1 MKKTSD
7 GDTNSMAAVPSNS
20 TFNHRSFI
28 GRDGLR
34 LAADVGGDPDHPSVI
49 LLHGGGQTRHSW
61 HGTMRKLIT
70 RGYYVLNLDTRG
82 HGESEWSATG
92 DYSFD
97 AMADD
102 LVAVAASLPTLPA
115 FVGAS
120 MGGCTALCAV
130 GRVLSPVASA
140 LVLVDVV
147 PRIDPKGAAR
157 IIAFMQGH
165 PQGFATVEQAA
176 DAVAAYNPHRPRP
189 RDFSGLMKNLRRRD
203 DGRLYWHWDPR
214 LLTGPNLVEPP
225 LMAERLLD
233 MCKGVHIPT
242 LLVRGMES
250 EIVSEAGVAELRAH
264 LPNVNVF
271 DVANAGHMVAGD
283 RNDVFNAGI
292 LDFLA
297 RHCQSE

>member
-1 MKKTSD
+1 MI
-7 GDTNSMAAVPSNS
+7 PSGGIKSGADATANRN
-20 TFNHRSFI
+20 FNHRTFF

-34 LAADVGGDPDHPSVI
+34 LAADVGGNPGSPSVI

-70 RGYYVLNLDTRG
+70 QGYYVINLDTRG
-82 HGESEWSATG
+82 HGESDWSASG

-115 FVGAS
+115 LIGAS
-120 MGGCTALCAV
+120 MGGCTALCTV
-130 GRVLSPVASA
+130 GRVLEPVASA

-157 IIAFMQGH
+157 IVAFMQGH
-165 PQGFATVEQAA
+165 PEGFATVEEAA
-176 DAVAAYNPHRPRP
+176 EAVAVHNPHRPRP
-189 RDFSGLMKNLRRRD
+189 RDFNGLMKNLRRRD

-214 LLTGPNLVEPP
+214 LLTGPDLVEPP
-225 LMAERLLD
+225 LMAARLLD

-264 LPNVNVF
+264 LPKVDVF
-271 DVANAGHMVAGD
+271 DVPNAGHMVAGD
-283 RNDVFNAGI
+283 RNDIFNEGI
-292 LDFLA
+292 LAFLA
-297 RHCQSE
+297 LHCPPA

>member
-1 MKKTSD
+1 MTKTSN
-7 GDTNSMAAVPSNS
+7 GDAKSRAGAPSNS
-20 TFNHRSFI
+20 AFNHRSFI

-34 LAADVGGDPDHPSVI
+34 LAADVGGNPAHPSVI

-61 HGTMRKLIT
+61 HGTMRKLIA

-82 HGESEWSATG
+82 HGESEWSETG

-115 FVGAS
+115 LVGAS

-130 GRVLSPVASA
+130 GRGLSPVASA

-147 PRIDPKGAAR
+147 PRIDPNGAAR

-165 PQGFATVEQAA
+165 PQGFASVKQAA
-176 DAVAAYNPHRPRP
+176 DAVAAYNPHRSRP
-189 RDFSGLMKNLRRRD
+189 HDFSGLMKNLRLRD

-250 EIVSEAGVAELRAH
+250 EIVSEVGVAELRAH
-264 LPNVNVF
+264 LPKVNVF

-297 RHCQSE
+297 QHCQSE